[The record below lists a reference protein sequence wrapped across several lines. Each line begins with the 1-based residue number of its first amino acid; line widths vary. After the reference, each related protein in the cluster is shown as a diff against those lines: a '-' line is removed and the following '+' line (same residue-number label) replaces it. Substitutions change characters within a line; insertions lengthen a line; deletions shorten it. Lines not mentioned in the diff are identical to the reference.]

1 MDYFC
6 IAMRDDIAQRWTEA
20 LDLNLNRL
28 EQPLSSVALPQN
40 GLCLAHWQSISGA
53 EKELLLAH
61 AHGCGLSLVVLTDH
75 PDTDEGRELIRRGA
89 KAYGNTFVTYSLLNE
104 MIKAVKRGDI
114 WAGQDVL
121 QSVLRQLLEQVEP
134 PVQSLAE
141 RYGLS
146 DRENEVLVEVMSGA
160 SNKVVARRLD
170 ITERTVKAHMSAILN
185 KTGARDR
192 VELILLAQRTER
204 NAV

>member
-6 IAMRDDIAQRWTEA
+6 IVMRDDIARRWSES
-20 LDLNLNRL
+20 LDTRPARTSL
-28 EQPLSSVALPQN
+28 PLSASALPVE
-40 GLCLAHWQSISGA
+40 GICLVHWQSLGSA
-53 EKELLLAH
+53 ERELLLAH
-61 AHGCGLSLVVLTDH
+61 THGCGLRLVVLSDH
-75 PDTDEGRELIRRGA
+75 PDTDEGREIIRRGA
-89 KAYGNTFVTYSLLNE
+89 KAYGNTFVTHSLLSE

-114 WAGQDVL
+114 WAGPEVL
-121 QSVLRQLLEQVEP
+121 QSVLRQLLDQIEP
-134 PVQSLAE
+134 PTQTLAE
-141 RYGLS
+141 HYGLS
-146 DRENEVLVEVMSGA
+146 ERENDVLVEVMSGV

-192 VELILLAQRTER
+192 VELILLAQRAER